1 MDDYYEEEN
10 KKMLANCDKDLLARK
25 LSEIE
30 GIINKANRLFAE
42 LGNAEQEFCLN
53 FHKENHSLNHCLRW
67 GEQACEDLIAFSNE
81 SHVDYPK
88 DNG

>member
-1 MDDYYEEEN
+1 MNDYYEEEN

-30 GIINKANRLFAE
+30 GLINKANRLFAE
-42 LGNAEQEFCLN
+42 LGNAEQELCFN
-53 FHKENHSLNHCLRW
+53 FHNENRSLNHCLRW
-67 GEQACEDLIAFSNE
+67 GEIACEEVIAFSNE

-88 DNG
+88 DK